1 MTQDINT
8 PNIFDYATKELSQD
22 AFLCWILSFAKPE
35 YKRDYKNLHLLALDC
50 FNQLLGFKEPITT
63 LVIKT
68 QVKSID
74 IWIEINGSHLII
86 IEDKTFSTLGNDQLE
101 RYYKVAEKEIQKLG
115 FKSLNCVYFKS
126 GIESENVFKKSEFS
140 KFWTSKNLK
149 DLMQIFQKYS
159 TKIEHPFFRDFYNRS
174 FERLSRHAEFYKYI
188 KQDTLDVDTDVLEA
202 FYKKLEADGVFTNWK
217 YNDQRGTRAYYA
229 NDYEYCGVLPYV
241 YIQLDRLELKL
252 KIDLGELRE
261 ERGKT
266 YKKFQEKLR
275 SKDIKSI
282 FNKVYDLFAEDQK
295 LSSKLLKQDR
305 IYVHNFMIL
314 SKFDRTAW
322 MVFNEQGELDYDA
335 TKGKFLQLREQVENR
350 RIEVQEQIEDI
361 ANKVLR

>member
-35 YKRDYKNLHLLALDC
+35 YKIGHKYLHLLALDC
-50 FNQLLGFKEPITT
+50 FDQLLDFKEPITT

-101 RYYKVAEKEIQKLG
+101 RYYNIAEKYIQESE
-115 FKSLNCVYFKS
+115 FKTFNCVYFKS
-126 GIESENVFKKSEFS
+126 GIESENVFEKSDFS
-140 KFWTSKNLK
+140 NFWRKENLK

-159 TKIEHPFFRDFYNRS
+159 IKIEHPFFRDFYNRS
-174 FERLSRHAEFYKYI
+174 SERLRRQTEFYKYI
-188 KQDTLDVDTDVLEA
+188 KQDTIDVDKDVLEA
-202 FYKKLEADGVFTNWK
+202 FYKKLEEDGVFTNWK

-229 NDYEYCGVLPYV
+229 NNYSFKGIKPFVYV
-241 YIQLDRLELKL
+241 QLDKLELKL
-252 KIDLGELRE
+252 RIDLGELGT

-266 YKKFQEKLR
+266 YKKFQDKLR

-282 FNKVYDLFAEDQK
+282 FNNVYDLFAEDQK
-295 LSSKLLKQDR
+295 LNNKLLTQDR

-322 MVFNEQGELDYDA
+322 MVFNKQEELDYDA
-335 TKGKFLQLREQVENR
+335 TKSKLLQLRDQVENR